1 MDTGTLKSLALF
13 LADNVYFVAA
23 TGITFYYA
31 SLIIYRLYFHP
42 LAGFPGPKLAAA
54 THWYEFYYNA
64 IQQGKYVYK
73 VDQMHEKYGPIVRIN
88 PHEIVIKDADFYNQI
103 YVAGNTRRTEKWA
116 PYTTGVGVDGKDHL
130 FYKVGVKGS
139 SVMTV
144 SHELH
149 RLRRKPLD
157 PFFSRMG
164 IDRLEPLIIEEAK
177 LLNDRLQSYSGSGRI
192 LRLVHIFSAFAGD
205 VITQICSEGGP
216 VMMQKPEFG
225 KDWDHLIL
233 VGTQRLPL
241 LTHFSIPISLAQ
253 LIPTALLLRLFPV
266 LASYKLSHELATRHI
281 NDAKRESLSLDAR
294 KVQQDTR
301 SSLFRHLLSPSS
313 AGGLPESERDTER
326 LTREA
331 MVLFG
336 AGMVTV
342 ARALNLICYYILRDS
357 HIRDRL
363 AEELRSVMA
372 QYPTGMPTWQQLE
385 RLPYLHALVREGLR
399 LSYGVM
405 RRLPRV
411 FPDVALQYQQWT
423 IPPGTP
429 VGMAAYS
436 LHTDP
441 EVYPDPFKFRPERWL
456 AQSNPSNNMNRN
468 WVPFSRGS
476 RSCLGMNLAYA
487 EMYWVLAVMFRPNA
501 PKLELFETE
510 EKDVEHVV
518 DFMFALPRLG
528 SEGTRVTVC

>member
-1 MDTGTLKSLALF
+1 METETLKTLASF
-13 LADNVYFVAA
+13 LVNNVCFVVAA
-23 TGITFYYA
+23 GNTCYWT

-54 THWYEFYYNA
+54 TRWYEFYYDI

-88 PHEIVIKDADFYNQI
+88 PHEII

-116 PYTTGVGVDGKDHL
+116 PSAIGIGIDGNVITVD
-130 FYKVGVKGS
+130 
-139 SVMTV
+139 
-144 SHELH
+144 HELH
-149 RLRRKPLD
+149 RLRRRPLD

-177 LLNDRLQSYSGSGRI
+177 LLNDRLQSYSGSGHV
-192 LRLVHIFSAFAGD
+192 LRLTDVFSAFAGD

-216 VMMQKPEFG
+216 TMMNKPEFG
-225 KDWDHLIL
+225 EDWNQLL
-233 VGTQRLPL
+233 LAGAQQLPL
-241 LTHFSIPISLAQ
+241 LIYFPIPISLAQ
-253 LIPTALLLRLFPV
+253 LIPNALLVRLFPV
-266 LASYKLSHELATRHI
+266 LVSYKLMHELTTRHI
-281 NDAKRESLSLDAR
+281 NDAKREGFSLDAT
-294 KVQQDTR
+294 KPQEDTR

-313 AGGLPESERDTER
+313 AGRLPESERDTER
-326 LTREA
+326 LAREA

-336 AGMVTV
+336 AGTITT
-342 ARALNLICYYILRDS
+342 AHTLSFICYYVLHDS

-363 AEELRSVMA
+363 GEELRSVMA
-372 QYPTGMPTWQQLE
+372 QYPTSMPTWQQLE
-385 RLPYLHALVREGLR
+385 RLPYLQALVREGLR
-399 LSYGVM
+399 LSYGIM

-411 FPDVALQYQQWT
+411 FPDAALRYQQWT

-429 VGMAAYS
+429 VGMAAYG

-441 EVYPDPFKFRPERWL
+441 KVYPDPFKFWPERWL

-468 WVPFSRGS
+468 LVPFSRGS
-476 RSCLGMNLAYA
+476 RGCLGMNLAYA
-487 EMYWVLAVMFRPNA
+487 EMYWALAVMFRPNA

-518 DFMFALPRLG
+518 DFLPAVPRLG
-528 SEGTRVTVC
+528 GQGTRVMVC